1 MEAQTRNERRLL
13 LWAMLLSSLV
23 GISIWYVRRLTGAPV
38 NEWFSETVVMFS
50 FFTNLTNLLIVLMA
64 GALLLGRGRL
74 SRWFSSPAVQA
85 ACCLYIAFVGLGF
98 WFILG
103 GPRSVQSWVFWIPE
117 LTAHTLSPFLGV
129 VFWVRCVEKGSLN
142 GRHPLIW
149 LAYPIG
155 YLLYWLIRGPLVGY
169 YPYFFIDVNALGY
182 AGVAIWSG
190 ALIVLFLVLGTLM
203 WRIDRRQA
211 SRNETLSTTA

>member
-1 MEAQTRNERRLL
+1 MDKEKERRAF
-13 LWAMLLSSLV
+13 LWVMLGVSLTAVLIWYAKRLVAAPVGEWGRETAVLLS
-23 GISIWYVRRLTGAPV
+23 Y
-38 NEWFSETVVMFS
+38 
-50 FFTNLTNLLIVLMA
+50 FTNATNSLMVLMS
-64 GALLLGRGRL
+64 GALLWGRGRL
-74 SRWFSSPAVQA
+74 YEWFKSPGVQT

-103 GPRSVQSWVFWIPE
+103 GPRNVQSWIFWIPE
-117 LTAHTLSPFLGV
+117 LTAHTLSPILGV